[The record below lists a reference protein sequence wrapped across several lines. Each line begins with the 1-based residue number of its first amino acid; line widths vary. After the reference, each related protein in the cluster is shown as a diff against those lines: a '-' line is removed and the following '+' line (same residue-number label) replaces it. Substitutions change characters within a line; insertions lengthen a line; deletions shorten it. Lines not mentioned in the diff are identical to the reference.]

1 MASIPREV
9 LLLQIKPSMLWLR
22 LIRLATAAAI
32 TGLGER
38 VDVFLLISLLVLL
51 LFSSASSLVRA
62 SFAF

>member
-51 LFSSASSLVRA
+51 LFSSAS
-62 SFAF
+62 